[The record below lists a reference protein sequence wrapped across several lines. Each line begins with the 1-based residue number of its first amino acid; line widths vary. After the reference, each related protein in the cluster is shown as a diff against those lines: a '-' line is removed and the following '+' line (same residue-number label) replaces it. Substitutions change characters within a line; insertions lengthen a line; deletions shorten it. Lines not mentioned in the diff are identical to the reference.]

1 MQNMPGGQRKAG
13 SQQTRN
19 QGNTRIS
26 TEDVKK
32 QQKCLQYLPS
42 KTALQKDICQKQLFP
57 K

>member
-1 MQNMPGGQRKAG
+1 MQNMPGEQRKAD

-19 QGNTRIS
+19 QRNKQIN

-32 QQKCLQYLPS
+32 QQKCLQHLPS
-42 KTALQKDICQKQLFP
+42 KMALQKDICQKQLFP